1 MMKRT
6 ILTLVALLSMV
17 STWSQTDEIS
27 KEQADKLNAI
37 TLKLM
42 DQKRYDDA
50 IKAKERELVILKS
63 LYGETDST
71 YIKQFAFSAKLYYRN
86 KQSAEAINV
95 IEKAASLYAANVS
108 NNDAMYAYYLD
119 NLSLYQLSINDYV
132 KAAENC
138 RKALTI
144 YEKLGRNDYDLAAI
158 LMHMAEASHYTDQTS
173 EAIKYE
179 IRALNIIKKIC
190 GEHSDEYLNEL
201 PYLHKYYTAVNDKKN
216 AKLVED
222 KIARL
227 NKEKEEGIVD
237 LPEPIVFKSAEECH
251 EHNGDA
257 FECIKYYLTHKVSA
271 PQIDQAARYIL
282 NWSAASGD
290 VNINIGKEIAPLASE
305 KNPAYLVAYIASCS
319 YVCLKENMKELD
331 EEHFIQAIDI
341 LLQFYKPN
349 SQLTGKV
356 DLLENYLKLQEKG
369 KLEKTLR
376 KVFAEEKK

>member
-1 MMKRT
+1 MMKKS
-6 ILTLVALLSMV
+6 ILTLVALLGMV
-17 STWSQTDEIS
+17 SAWSQTDEIS

-42 DQKRYDDA
+42 NQKRYDDA

-71 YIKQFAFSAKLYYRN
+71 YIKQYAFSAKLYYRN
-86 KQSAEAINV
+86 KQVAEAANV
-95 IEKAASLYAANVS
+95 IEKAANLYAAHVS
-108 NNDAMYAYYLD
+108 NSDAMYACYLD
-119 NLSLYQLSINDYV
+119 NLSLYQLSTNDYV

-138 RKALTI
+138 RKALAI
-144 YEKLGRNDYDLAAI
+144 YEKLGRNDFDLAVI
-158 LMHMAEASHYTDQTS
+158 LMHMAEASHYIDQTP

-179 IRALNIIKKIC
+179 IRALNIIKKVY
-190 GEHSDEYLNEL
+190 GEHSDEYLEEL
-201 PYLHKYYTAVNDKKN
+201 PFLHKYYTAVKDVKN
-216 AKLVED
+216 AKQVED

-227 NKEKEEGIVD
+227 NKEKEEGIID
-237 LPEPIVFKSAEECH
+237 LPEPIVFKSAEECR
-251 EHNGDA
+251 EHNSDA
-257 FECIKYYLTHKVSA
+257 FKCIKYFLTHKVSA
-271 PQIDQAARYIL
+271 PQIDEAAKYIM
-282 NWSAASGD
+282 NWSVASGD
-290 VNINIGKEIAPLASE
+290 VSINIGKGIAPLASE

-319 YVCLKENMKELD
+319 YVCLTEDIKELD